1 MRRTRIMKTKD
12 SAGKL
17 QEKRTNLPGGKTCMQ
32 CRKSLL
38 VSMRPRKG
46 GKATALKIVLEMLL
60 KKVSSSTSKFRFILP
75 NLHKMNWQ
83 DLVTFLHSKSFGK
96 QRIHILFISIFYYLA
111 DSEPSRTMKY
121 QCEIRIFTKS

>member
-17 QEKRTNLPGGKTCMQ
+17 QEKRKNLPGGKTCIQ

-38 VSMRPRKG
+38 ASMRLRKG

-60 KKVSSSTSKFRFILP
+60 KKVSVSTSKFWFILP

-83 DLVTFLHSKSFGK
+83 DLVTFLHSKS
-96 QRIHILFISIFYYLA
+96 
-111 DSEPSRTMKY
+111 
-121 QCEIRIFTKS
+121 